1 MLTLAGLLIFLAAVA
16 WLAPP
21 GREDSDR
28 PVYETAASQLII
40 PGCDQLHCFR
50 VLVPWVLGR
59 MPGPSLLKWKAYA
72 VACTAAAAIVV
83 MLLCSAWGLSRP
95 AGRFAAAASATGFGS
110 MYALYDP
117 FTADPLMF
125 LAGPLLLWLLAL
137 EYLAPAGIMAALLVA
152 GKEFAVVP
160 VYVHAAAQWIGG
172 RRAAALR
179 AAAIAAAVFAVWV
192 ALQVWLRSSYNYSF
206 GVNPSV
212 QPLSGGYLWYW
223 LKSLPPAVAAFALVA
238 EFGVLWILA
247 PAGWRY
253 APAPLKQA
261 TMASVPA
268 AAVLFYFQQP
278 DRALWNFHFVMTPLA
293 ALVLSRV
300 PVLLASATLAA
311 FALANLRVGAQLS
324 FVPASRATL
333 TLSLV
338 LGAACCVWLW
348 RRQESIA

>member
-1 MLTLAGLLIFLAAVA
+1 
-16 WLAPP
+16 
-21 GREDSDR
+21 
-28 PVYETAASQLII
+28 LII

-59 MPGPSLLKWKAYA
+59 LPGPSLLKWKAYA
-72 VACTAAAAIVV
+72 VVCTAAAAVAVLI
-83 MLLCSAWGLSRP
+83 LCISWGLSRP
-95 AGRFAAAASATGFGS
+95 AGLFAAVASAFGFGS

-125 LAGPLLLWLLAL
+125 LAGPLLLWLLVAEHTAL
-137 EYLAPAGIMAALLVA
+137 AAIMAALLVA

-160 VYVHAAAQWIGG
+160 VYIHAAAQWLGG

-179 AAAIAAAVFAVWV
+179 GAAIAAGVLAVW
-192 ALQVWLRSSYNYSF
+192 AGLQIWLRSSYNYSF

-212 QPLSGGYLWYW
+212 QPLNGGYLWYW
-223 LKSLPPAVAAFALVA
+223 VTSLPPPVALFALIA

-253 APAPLKQA
+253 APEPLRYA
-261 TMASVPA
+261 ALASLPA

-293 ALVLSRV
+293 ALVLARV
-300 PVLLASATLAA
+300 PVLLASATLVA
-311 FALANLRVGAQLS
+311 FAFANLRVGAQLS
-324 FVPASRATL
+324 FVPAARMTL

-338 LGAACCVWLW
+338 RGAACCVWLW